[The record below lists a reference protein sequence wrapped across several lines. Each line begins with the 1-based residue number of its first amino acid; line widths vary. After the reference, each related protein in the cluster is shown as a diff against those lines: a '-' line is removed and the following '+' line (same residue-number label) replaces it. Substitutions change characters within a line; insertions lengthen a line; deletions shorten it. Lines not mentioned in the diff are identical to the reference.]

1 MHAAPKPKRSRKSK
15 STQLISLQGR
25 VVFLLR
31 LAELLEEM
39 ERYLWELAPESDP
52 RLRLEP
58 TFGPKEP
65 VQLEADGARE
75 LLHEALLL
83 MADKDVDGVRKQLD
97 AAHAELAA
105 VFTRLLSRAAGP
117 AN

>member
-1 MHAAPKPKRSRKSK
+1 
-15 STQLISLQGR
+15 

-58 TFGPKEP
+58 AFGREEP
-65 VQLEADGARE
+65 VPLEADGARE
-75 LLHEALLL
+75 LLHKALLL
-83 MADKDVDGVRKQLD
+83 MADKDVDGLRKLLD

-105 VFTRLLSRAAGP
+105 VFDRLLSRAVQP
-117 AN
+117 AK